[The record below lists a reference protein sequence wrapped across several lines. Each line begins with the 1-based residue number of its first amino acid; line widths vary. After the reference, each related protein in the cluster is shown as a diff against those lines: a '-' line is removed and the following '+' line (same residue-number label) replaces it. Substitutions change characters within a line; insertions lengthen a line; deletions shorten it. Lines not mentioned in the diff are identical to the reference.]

1 MVEWAATDDGLHA
14 FAERATV
21 AVGVDGWR
29 PCRDAPALASRVDA
43 IAVGATHGVELPAGS
58 TTLADGANLQTGGR
72 LPEGVHEVAVDA
84 DHHGRTLG
92 ERVEAVVR
100 CGPLDHPSRSWSAGC
115 IELSLGRTAVFSYA
129 MAGRSPGVVLDLEWG
144 RPLA

>member
-29 PCRDAPALASRVDA
+29 PCRGAPALASRVDA

-84 DHHGRTLG
+84 DVETRIAFEGPATLEGDDEQIGRAH
-92 ERVEAVVR
+92 V
-100 CGPLDHPSRSWSAGC
+100 
-115 IELSLGRTAVFSYA
+115 
-129 MAGRSPGVVLDLEWG
+129 
-144 RPLA
+144 